1 MCVLSR
7 ACAEGLKT
15 CAKQVSAERVPT
27 ERGTERVL
35 SLGCGGASTDT
46 DEGRCAT
53 RVTPH
58 HT

>member
-7 ACAEGLKT
+7 ACAESLKT
-15 CAKQVSAERVPT
+15 CAKQVSAERVP
-27 ERGTERVL
+27 TERVL

-58 HT
+58 VRRD